1 MCMIIRRILLLI
13 TLMIL
18 SNHWKKRS
26 GSLKNDPGECHLL
39 ISNNE
44 YDIENSDCEK
54 LLGGKLDWKLNFD
67 DHISDSWKKARGKL
81 NVLVRIEP
89 FIEFLNF

>member
-1 MCMIIRRILLLI
+1 MRMIIRHTSLLI

-26 GSLKNDPGECHLL
+26 GRLKSNPGECHLL
-39 ISNNE
+39 MSSNKYE
-44 YDIENSDCEK
+44 IENSDCEK

-67 DHISDSWKKARGKL
+67 DHISVAWKKAR
-81 NVLVRIEP
+81 
-89 FIEFLNF
+89 